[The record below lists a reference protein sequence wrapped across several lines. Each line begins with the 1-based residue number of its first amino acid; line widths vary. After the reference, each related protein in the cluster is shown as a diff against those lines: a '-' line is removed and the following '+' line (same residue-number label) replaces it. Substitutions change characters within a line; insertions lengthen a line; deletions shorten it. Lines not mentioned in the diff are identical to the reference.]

1 MKFYWVLL
9 CGLLVAPLGWA
20 GIEDEPVKFANA
32 NGTAIAYLDL
42 GPKTAE
48 PIVLIMGL
56 SAQLTAWDD
65 AFVQPLLD
73 QQYRVILFDNRDV
86 GLSQKFFQHGEP
98 LVWWH
103 LLKNQVGLEIDVPY
117 SLDDMAADTVG
128 LMDALKIE
136 KAHIAGASMGGM
148 IAQLVAVK
156 WPERVKSLTS
166 IMSTSGNRELPIHP
180 EVLLGNFS
188 KAANASAE
196 QIIENTTQVLLALG
210 APNYPSPALLKEK
223 VRRSYLRGYYPPGGS
238 RQLLASAAA
247 KPRDQSLKQLQLPT
261 LLMHGAQDPLFPV
274 VHAEHMAKLIP
285 GAQLEI
291 IEGLGHNFEPEA
303 AAKMSNR
310 LLQFLRQNRLLG
322 RL

>member
-9 CGLLVAPLGWA
+9 HCLLVMPFSWA
-20 GIEDEPVKFANA
+20 GIEDEAVKFANA

-86 GLSQKFFQHGEP
+86 GLSQKFFQHGDP

-103 LLKNQVGLEIDVPY
+103 LLKDQMGLELDAPY
-117 SLDDMAADTVG
+117 SLDDMATDTVG
-128 LMDALKIE
+128 LMDVLNIE

-156 WPERVKSLTS
+156 WPNRVLSLTS
-166 IMSTSGNRELPIHP
+166 IMSTSGNRVLPIHP
-180 EVLLGNFS
+180 EVLLANYGDT
-188 KAANASAE
+188 ANASAE
-196 QIIENTTQVLLALG
+196 QIIENTTQVVLALG
-210 APNYPSPALLKEK
+210 APNYPNPEMLKEK
-223 VRRSYLRGYYPPGGS
+223 VRRSYLRSYYPPGGS

-247 KPRDQSLKQLQLPT
+247 KPRDQDLKQLQLPT
-261 LLMHGAQDPLFPV
+261 LLMHGAEDPLFPV

-285 GAQLEI
+285 GAQLEVI
-291 IEGLGHNFEPEA
+291 AGLGHNFEPGA

-322 RL
+322 SL